1 MGNVL
6 RQSLTRTLLS
16 LLLSGLS
23 LSTITAHAQ
32 VTATQRQLHRI
43 DFALNG
49 VGVFTKDVQGTNYQ
63 GVAITQRP
71 SNTLGGLA
79 TLRYTRSP
87 LMGFE
92 FNYGYARYTEN
103 FLSTPSYITNGAQTN
118 VSEVSVGY
126 VLHGPTLVGLQTF
139 GSAGIGTLIF
149 HPTAGGG
156 QGLPER
162 ARFAPYYAI
171 GVEEPIFS
179 SHFGVRAQFR
189 QLFFTAPDF
198 DQNYLTL
205 NKRTFTSEPGVGFYV
220 HF

>member
-1 MGNVL
+1 MGKVL
-6 RQSLTRTLLS
+6 RQSLFGTLLS
-16 LLLSGLS
+16 LLFLSPFS
-23 LSTITAHAQ
+23 PSTTAHAQ
-32 VTATQRQLHRI
+32 VTATQRQLHRV
-43 DFALNG
+43 DFALTG

-63 GVAITQRP
+63 GVTITQHP
-71 SNTLGGLA
+71 SNTFGGLA
-79 TLRYTRSP
+79 TLRYTKSP
-87 LMGFE
+87 LVGLE
-92 FNYGYARYTEN
+92 INYGYARYTEN

-118 VSEVSVGY
+118 VSEATVGY
-126 VLHGPTLVGLQTF
+126 VLHGPSLVGLQTF
-139 GSAGIGTLIF
+139 GSAGIGALIF

-171 GVEEPIFS
+171 GVEEPLFS
-179 SHFGVRAQFR
+179 SHFGIRAQFR

-205 NKRTFTSEPGVGFYV
+205 NKRTFTSEPGVGFYL